1 VGPGLGVGFVGPGPG
16 LGLGVGF
23 VGPVPGLGLGVVGA
37 LPPSTLALLA
47 SFDSLLCLAYILMA
61 ALVASSAAA

>member
-1 VGPGLGVGFVGPGPG
+1 VGP
-16 LGLGVGF
+16 GLGVGF